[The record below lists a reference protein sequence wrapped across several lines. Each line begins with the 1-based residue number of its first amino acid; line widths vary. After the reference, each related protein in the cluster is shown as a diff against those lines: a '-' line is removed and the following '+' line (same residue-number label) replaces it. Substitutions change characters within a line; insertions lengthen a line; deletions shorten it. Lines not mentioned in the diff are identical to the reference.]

1 MACGWDAQTTTR
13 LRRAITKVAAAGTAP
28 VAIVR
33 EVFDPR

>member
-1 MACGWDAQTTTR
+1 MRYAQATA
-13 LRRAITKVAAAGTAP
+13 LRRAIAKVTAIGTAP